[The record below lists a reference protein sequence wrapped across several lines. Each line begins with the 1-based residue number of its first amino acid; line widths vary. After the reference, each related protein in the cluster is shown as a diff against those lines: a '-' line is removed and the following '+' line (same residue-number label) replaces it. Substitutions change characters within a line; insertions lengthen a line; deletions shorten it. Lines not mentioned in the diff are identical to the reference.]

1 MVVNGGC
8 VGWLALRIVHSWLGS
23 PEPPMIQI
31 LYDIVICNIMI
42 RVVTQTQMMMILIL
56 QQKYEEAKEKGE
68 EGGKDNVTE
77 VIHSDNCI
85 IIDCCMYYLLLCVVS
100 NYTKLYCY
108 YFWMPYK

>member
-31 LYDIVICNIMI
+31 LDDYVICNIMI
-42 RVVTQTQMMMILIL
+42 RVVTRTQMMMILIL

-108 YFWMPYK
+108 YF